1 MQTEA
6 SEMFNSSASRLS
18 DALVRQVFNDGGLP
32 GTVQEKPKAPI
43 GVATM
48 DARGILVMEL
58 RLTAAPR
65 QTPPVHYCPGMP
77 DYNSVVQH
85 IGINP
90 GQTKFV
96 YPFP

>member
-1 MQTEA
+1 MQTEVA
-6 SEMFNSSASRLS
+6 HMFNNTHKIS
-18 DALVRQVFNDGGLP
+18 DELVKRVLNTP
-32 GTVQEKPKAPI
+32 SVQEKPKAPI

-48 DARGILVMEL
+48 DARGIVVLEL
-58 RLTAAPR
+58 RLTNTPR
-65 QTPPVHYCPGMP
+65 QSHPVHYWPGMP